1 MRSFVFLS
9 LFSTSWAETYRHCW
23 DGGDQRVD
31 EYRRRLAV
39 VLRSWVWL
47 GVRFVKAEEALD
59 VHGERVRVLKV
70 VRQQNGPCHD
80 DQLEIKHIGSS
91 FRTASGE
98 RKRVG
103 EKQENMYKKKERKS
117 SFSRQR

>member
-1 MRSFVFLS
+1 M
-9 LFSTSWAETYRHCW
+9 THRHCW

-31 EYRRRLAV
+31 EYRWRLAV

-59 VHGERVRVLKV
+59 VHWKRVRVLKV

-103 EKQENMYKKKERKS
+103 KEAWK
-117 SFSRQR
+117 

>member
-1 MRSFVFLS
+1 M
-9 LFSTSWAETYRHCW
+9 
-23 DGGDQRVD
+23 
-31 EYRRRLAV
+31 
-39 VLRSWVWL
+39 
-47 GVRFVKAEEALD
+47 
-59 VHGERVRVLKV
+59 HGERVRVLKV

-103 EKQENMYKKKERKS
+103 KNKKINIKKGENLPPHGKDDGC
-117 SFSRQR
+117 FCNV